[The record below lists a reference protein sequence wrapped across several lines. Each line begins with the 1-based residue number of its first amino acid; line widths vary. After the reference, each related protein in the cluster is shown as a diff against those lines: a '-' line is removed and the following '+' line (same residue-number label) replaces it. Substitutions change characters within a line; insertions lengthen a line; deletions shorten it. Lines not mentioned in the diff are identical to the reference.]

1 MEFIFH
7 LWEGDQKTVKKFR
20 QLGVFF
26 MKMKFI
32 FHVFFKRNN
41 TLIINQLK
49 QKTQQKTIIRVAWKC
64 HFCDLVQTIN
74 ENIISIF
81 IENEITKP

>member
-1 MEFIFH
+1 FRRIFH
-7 LWEGDQKTVKKFR
+7 ENEIYLPYA
-20 QLGVFF
+20 
-26 MKMKFI
+26 
-32 FHVFFKRNN
+32 FKRNN

-49 QKTQQKTIIRVAWKC
+49 QKTQQKTIIPVARKC

>member
-1 MEFIFH
+1 FH
-7 LWEGDQKTVKKFR
+7 ENEIYLPCA
-20 QLGVFF
+20 
-26 MKMKFI
+26 
-32 FHVFFKRNN
+32 FKSNN
-41 TLIINQLK
+41 VLIINQLK
-49 QKTQQKTIIRVAWKC
+49 QKTQQKMIISVARKC

>member
-7 LWEGDQKTVKKFR
+7 LWEGDQKTVKKISPFR
-20 QLGVFF
+20 R
-26 MKMKFI
+26 I
-32 FHVFFKRNN
+32 FHENEIYLPCAFKRNN

-49 QKTQQKTIIRVAWKC
+49 QKTQQKTIMRVARKC

>member
-1 MEFIFH
+1 PFRRIFH
-7 LWEGDQKTVKKFR
+7 ENEIYLPCA
-20 QLGVFF
+20 
-26 MKMKFI
+26 
-32 FHVFFKRNN
+32 FKRNN

-49 QKTQQKTIIRVAWKC
+49 QKTQQKTIIRVARKC

>member
-1 MEFIFH
+1 SPFRRIFH
-7 LWEGDQKTVKKFR
+7 ENEIYLPCA
-20 QLGVFF
+20 
-26 MKMKFI
+26 
-32 FHVFFKRNN
+32 FKINKA
-41 TLIINQLK
+41 LIINQLK
-49 QKTQQKTIIRVAWKC
+49 QKTQQKMIISVAQKC

>member
-7 LWEGDQKTVKKFR
+7 LWEGDQKRLKISPFR
-20 QLGVFF
+20 RVFHENEIYLPCAL
-26 MKMKFI
+26 KI
-32 FHVFFKRNN
+32 NN
-41 TLIINQLK
+41 TFIINQLK
-49 QKTQQKTIIRVAWKC
+49 QKTQQKTIMPVARKC

>member
-20 QLGVFF
+20 HLGVFF

-32 FHVFFKRNN
+32 FHVLLKEI

-49 QKTQQKTIIRVAWKC
+49 QKTQQKTIMRVARKC

>member
-1 MEFIFH
+1 SPFRRIFH
-7 LWEGDQKTVKKFR
+7 ENEIYLPYA
-20 QLGVFF
+20 
-26 MKMKFI
+26 
-32 FHVFFKRNN
+32 FKRNN

-49 QKTQQKTIIRVAWKC
+49 QKTQQKTIIPVARKC

>member
-1 MEFIFH
+1 ISPFRRIFH
-7 LWEGDQKTVKKFR
+7 ENEIYLPCA
-20 QLGVFF
+20 
-26 MKMKFI
+26 
-32 FHVFFKRNN
+32 FKGNN
-41 TLIINQLK
+41 VLIINQLK
-49 QKTQQKTIIRVAWKC
+49 QKTQQKMIISVARKC

>member
-20 QLGVFF
+20 HLGVFF

-32 FHVFFKRNN
+32 FHV
-41 TLIINQLK
+41 LLK
-49 QKTQQKTIIRVAWKC
+49 
-64 HFCDLVQTIN
+64 
-74 ENIISIF
+74 
-81 IENEITKP
+81 EITH

>member
-20 QLGVFF
+20 HLVVFF

-32 FHVFFKRNN
+32 FHRVTKALKSI
-41 TLIINQLK
+41 LINKLEE
-49 QKTQQKTIIRVAWKC
+49 KTQ
-64 HFCDLVQTIN
+64 
-74 ENIISIF
+74 
-81 IENEITKP
+81 

>member
-1 MEFIFH
+1 
-7 LWEGDQKTVKKFR
+7 
-20 QLGVFF
+20 LGVFF

-32 FHVFFKRNN
+32 FHVLLKRNN

-49 QKTQQKTIIRVAWKC
+49 QKTQQKTIIRVARKY

>member
-1 MEFIFH
+1 
-7 LWEGDQKTVKKFR
+7 R